1 MGGMPIAVKIAPV
14 NEDKGRASTTLPRRL
29 DEVLMR
35 LPVLTHATAVLG
47 VGEDGIPVLWDAQ
60 HGKSLLVIGEGLALP
75 WQVLDAAR
83 VSLERHN
90 TRHLVELTW
99 VTARERQ
106 GDRGITTVVSPYE
119 RTLEQTLYRLAD
131 LADRRRRGQNR
142 GSMQVL
148 ILDDLA
154 QVLKADYEAHWALEF
169 VVKYGVRVGVQVLAA
184 VDGNTLTR
192 RPVKG
197 WDKRFGLVLR
207 QREGEAVFTTP
218 RGALMPVEV

>member
-1 MGGMPIAVKIAPV
+1 MRGSPSAVKIS
-14 NEDKGRASTTLPRRL
+14 DKGSTSGTMPRQL
-29 DEVLMR
+29 EDALMH

-60 HGKSLLVIGEGLALP
+60 HSKSLLVIGEGLVLP

-106 GDRGITTVVSPYE
+106 GEYGITTVVSPYE

-131 LADRRRRGQNR
+131 LADRRQHGQNR
-142 GSMQVL
+142 GAVQVL

-169 VVKYGVRVGVQVLAA
+169 VVKHGAGVGVQVLAA
-184 VDGNTLTR
+184 VEHSATSHRPLKRWVERFKGTMVQDGVAFRTKQGRVVT
-192 RPVKG
+192 
-197 WDKRFGLVLR
+197 
-207 QREGEAVFTTP
+207 
-218 RGALMPVEV
+218 VEI